1 MEYESTEAKKLVSL
15 LETSE
20 SQEKAYWLS
29 RTRRAIVIW
38 SIVFVLLALSV
49 TFIVLGLSERS
60 RYIDF
65 ELHYIKYDDDEAR
78 TDIYSGMEERRA
90 TIYDTIDNI
99 APPDNV
105 EGYDFTGN
113 YYNSSNYEVV
123 VKPESNVK
131 ESLTYENSLYMQYEL
146 GHYKLTIETGVGS
159 TERFETPEGAVGYN
173 KLMFITP
180 QDLQSSSA
188 NNFVGKWLDYND
200 TKSVTYVGNSLLNMY
215 SLNNAVVARDNSTAS
230 GYRVQDY
237 DGKSN
242 NHIYGFK
249 TNIGG
254 KEVQYII
261 TEAYYVNDG
270 EKPGD
275 SGVTIRSTY
284 LVEKKIGGE
293 TVLKNFANG
302 YKPVFTKD
310 KQGNETTV
318 PEYEYY
324 NGKYIYKAKMEN
336 GKPLMIDI
344 TSEKDNA
351 NAFRMPGKDTVVN
364 VWWEADDRYVVI
376 VDTVDEYSKNVIFGN
391 KDNATILNNYNLS
404 YDTVEGYITDAR
416 NNGENNDWTTL
427 LDDYRQYDIDWS
439 NAIVIPKDIGQNN
452 VGTLVS
458 SYVQDYSG
466 KLSQKG
472 TTGNHYYPVSKLG
485 YNRNAWEIYS
495 KDASGNW
502 GWKRVEYD
510 TNINSDINKEV
521 CILIRPVWLV
531 ESVKYVYDVESIGD
545 INFGSSLAK
554 YKGYGSDKGRI
565 YVKMFSAMGTS
576 DENNINNNRYLV
588 NSNAN
593 NIETAPVIARG
604 GYSFVGWQIPSKYET
619 SKYEMRY
626 NNSIGVSNMGYAD
639 IVNSKGTTEYR
650 NIIIE
655 QPSIAC
661 QYAGVKSLEWKVV
674 ENGDW
679 VKATSSNASNKNLY
693 MGEATIEESGA
704 LVYYRFYYFGTYDQ
718 LTSDTQV
725 ITKIPYGYYV
735 RTMETSSS
743 GEAVWKKATEMR
755 LSPVWEII
763 DYHITLDY
771 NITTTNDGVDVKA
784 QDELLLKNNNG
795 EYVESAY
802 GVLYG
807 VRNYT
812 KPTDPDDIVKE
823 AINDINVET
832 GFVKVYNIGNSITLP
847 GTAQLYRR
855 GYTLVGYDII
865 NKVSNAKIGEI
876 VGSSLGASNI
886 KINGTDGVV
895 KDLYGDIVFKAIW
908 KQKEYTTETKTTPSK
923 DDTTGNIALLQGTTN
938 IAYSKND
945 KVINQSTYVALLN
958 GSKFSFLDQSTRRNI
973 QTSKNINANY
983 SYQYHKSSEP
993 VVYVRLNDYFSDS
1006 TFNINLQFSN
1016 IDCGLIG
1023 FDSFEGVI
1031 TAQDLFNGIK
1041 VNNKAELNYTQS
1053 ITKSVNGRDLVIAT
1067 VNISIVKDETE
1078 GNVEEYY
1085 KIVFSNLSCSVK
1097 FDLSE
1102 INYNLVESNILLNP
1116 NYKDANSR
1124 IENIKSTNFVADN
1137 WYFLSDNTS
1146 YYIGNIVEY
1155 NRVHANKIRYVITYD
1170 KASQAYRVFDM
1181 TGITKENDVYK
1192 SIKIL
1197 DISYFDNALVGGFDD
1212 KYLSS
1217 AKLQS
1222 RLADISLLD
1231 RAKLSTALLSGES
1244 KESNQYASHN
1254 DNGAIKNTKATYISL
1269 QGASYK
1275 AKVSVANDS
1284 NAYKGLFNRSEIESS
1299 YLVTNAT
1306 NAKAKFTTPG
1316 PGSDEYSTKFG
1327 TYAKDGETIGFV
1339 SKIPSMY
1346 INIQLFAEKDGTT
1359 NKADDDVKYTILNE
1373 NDSALIENI
1382 TATVGAGT
1390 TTYGRMLKFI
1400 TNSISAYDVVN
1411 GELIVNN
1418 NDITSTYID
1427 SLDGDKVKSRVI
1439 STYIPFTSSFIFK
1452 VEFSGKYAQF
1462 NSLSDQSEKEKYL
1475 KSMFSGLDFKSK
1487 NSNAYLV
1494 TYDNNYYIVV
1504 DLRKYGRLSEE
1515 NTTYIGKGN
1524 SEKNSEKNR
1533 DKGEILANRLEIY
1546 VSNPQG
1552 ILNSFNLNFNNYVV
1566 GYNLDTTNP
1575 ALLTTTC
1582 GWGNIETKA
1591 EGYKNNSNIFEIYGN
1606 YAQAKGLY
1614 QGKNYEYKITL
1625 SAEYINS
1632 PISITISYK
1641 VGETTYSKTI
1651 SKGQEVSLNGVDDKG
1666 DVAQG
1671 LTTTVSFVR
1680 LRPDSQEYILTINNV
1695 DTTLDVSFNNIYRNI
1710 HGFSFA
1716 SDIISDLFNENGAIV
1731 PTDDSD
1737 NGESTTLIN
1746 IRVAGKRYITIDNT
1760 TGTYNVCDADV
1771 SDAEQNFTMIT
1782 ETNGKTALEIL
1793 QEILLSKSK
1802 LITEDVLK
1810 KNYLIKLKYVDSAGN
1825 IQTAY
1830 FITQDTK
1837 NANNNLAIMFIR
1849 NIETVTGY
1857 EVKMKVGNGF
1867 LNKLTPQSATSPFD
1881 NYHNFKYIAEQYKLN
1896 DITDNIALE
1905 YSYSYKDNSLTINVG
1920 NGDAKTPDKPSYNST
1935 IFAGE
1940 NNSNAYIIGSDQ
1952 FSLVRGDK
1960 TEEVSEL
1967 DWFKTLISGKRT
1979 TSEGEVS
1986 NGLIDIRDFSYSNG
2000 SSMNILY
2007 GSYLVL
2013 ALTAKTGYNKTFK
2026 LILKD
2031 TAGTTLVAITYNADP
2046 KSDENGNKTY
2056 YAIDK
2061 LDDSI
2066 CSAWDSG
2073 NKIQYVAVMLKDKDA
2088 INTTVDGSFTLDIVN
2103 PINVYSFKDTTADEY
2118 INGDADNYTIK
2129 VNNTTLIRN
2138 DNKNGAVFAE
2148 HNSTNTV
2155 EFILGS
2161 GCTNSGYSIKV
2172 SCSNSGIGSLAELF
2186 IIEKPTTIP
2195 AKEVT
2200 LGDWTVTFN
2209 STGFTAT
2216 TNKITGDIEFQLTT
2230 KLTTN
2235 TYSLTLNAEAT
2246 AGDALAGGIE
2256 IGKLD
2261 TTKPMIAT
2269 AIAGTDESFAEDK
2282 NTYNFTHG
2290 NAITLTFRPHANY
2303 MKSGYIFTITI
2314 GSETYTIGY
2323 NDVKGY
2329 VDLSRSEIK
2338 AENDTNITLKETW
2351 PNNMVGVD
2359 EDYFIIT
2366 LKIGDTKTTSDITIS
2381 VGGMTEDTFTITES
2395 TGSTS
2400 HPKVVVTGATAKDGK
2415 YTLATTYTN
2424 KTIDGKN
2431 VLQAVINVK
2440 AEYELISFEI
2450 TENRYG
2456 DIVNTNG
2463 ETLKKTTLFKVSE
2476 HLESIRNAK
2485 GTAIKIDATIGTIDG
2500 KYYSN
2505 PYGITLSVV
2514 YIKIDGVDYY
2524 QCTFTFTKG
2533 LTFDA
2538 EFKTNIE
2545 METYAVKFA
2554 NYSGYCTD
2562 KLSDIVDIISGTLNE
2577 KDVDG
2582 SYSKR
2587 ALSETELTSVVNGEI
2602 SIPAGSSLRVVFK
2615 IKPKYMYLSGTNYAY
2630 ANDISYLQWQEDA
2643 DNNINYDRDFGGL
2656 SNGNHYY
2663 YRSMYN
2669 NAVWGSS
2676 DSNTNSND
2684 IIIEVINVTTTTDV
2698 TTIFQEKGYAMTL
2711 SDNSPFGK
2719 LPSGLTDSW
2728 TCNKEYDDNISEY
2741 GKHTYSQI
2749 ESGIIKYTATLSEAY
2764 SKADLKF
2771 NVTYTKIETG
2781 EITTKSAIVVKNN
2794 GDESGVANDTGA
2806 TIVSVSINKGEVI
2819 VIRHQMAYYDI
2830 TVTFDAPEIN
2840 KYSITLQNIADNVD
2854 VVEYTPSTDE
2864 QGNIVHTYTLYK
2876 TDIIADSES
2885 PNFSTMGILESQG
2898 SGKYRAI
2905 IGVFTINT
2913 YGQEVYYLDGGNY
2926 KELTSDKNADLNWT
2940 NLLSYIKKSADKKLV
2955 LYYEH
2960 ISANSDGET
2969 QNIKFNFSSADG
2981 MTPFGFGFK
2990 RLVDIAKT
2998 SETIETQNKDILFA
3012 INAGTDVNN
3021 EANVAVEMYDN
3032 CNIVYAL
3039 TFESL
3044 VVSDYDKL
3052 SYNGNEEKGLPSKD
3066 HSSEIGGLS
3075 VYDEDENLLS
3085 VYGKDN
3091 GTYSLVSEYFK
3102 YSKVEFNLGAQYV
3115 DALTEEIN
3123 GTKYLKSE
3131 FIDVNCG
3138 VLGKFRLHQDEKLHQ
3153 DGKALK
3159 DANNNEY
3166 FRFIAEFSYWTGAKI
3181 TINESLLTP
3190 ALYNYMLDY
3199 IANENDNICDNA
3211 KYLGYNNTDI
3221 NDIASE
3227 KKIVA
3232 ITEVYYC
3239 TQDGSKTPKVHLA
3252 TITVTITGT
3261 NITGLSSIYQ
3271 LSPDGKDE
3279 SITKDKFK
3287 GFGNLIR
3294 VPYGTNIEV
3303 KIEINSTTASQNM
3316 DLNFPNYSVKS
3327 GSFTTLVEDSSKL
3340 AGYWKDG
3347 DNQVKYNVFNQMGID
3362 NSYNFVGIYSISN
3375 ITKDVNTTTTKDSD
3389 TGVETKTTDREFA
3402 FNLHRNQYYLA
3413 IPKSIGIDNLETA
3426 MWEMVTCQDH
3436 NYSNYEKD
3444 DVNYDYRQYYYGDAP
3459 ILQIK
3464 KNVNISNVDYN
3475 TYNDRTSYVRSGVFQ
3490 LKYESSGNIKD
3501 FIDEAA
3507 NPISYTYNADQNAT
3521 IIDNRLPAN
3530 RYALTFEAK
3539 NGYEGTRELVLT
3551 NNNGT
3556 NNVTLIFYSGT
3567 AYDSAESGSITINSG
3582 LSATINIDDIINNKD
3597 GKLYFAVT
3605 GDDVVFGSEFTKLTA
3620 TIVQTFS
3627 AKYTQALGKY
3637 SVGKASN
3644 ISLGEFGGKLNVS
3657 EIYDTSMTVDIQVD
3671 YVKDYYFSAL
3681 GVNSYTTH
3689 IDTKNM
3695 SIVEGADADAIS
3707 GYELTLEDGV
3717 STIIKLQAGADY
3729 SRATEFVMYSA
3740 NGTKYT
3746 ISYDRKSNGWN
3757 FTPDNDNL
3765 QSAYYGLD
3773 VNDKMW
3779 KWYSGT
3785 QSTLINEGNYFDSDY
3800 FTIYSITMS
3809 QNSNGNNIFEMKIA
3823 LNSNFNGKT
3832 INIEI
3837 EDSQINQ
3844 ETLQFKA
3851 DNSNDKLDHVDKM
3864 FSKIEL
3870 MVWNSVGLVGNTSYG
3885 DGGSSVSDFFTT
3897 SSFTLPVDATI
3908 SLHLTLA
3915 KGYYNIDKLTI
3926 NGIVDAIA
3934 GDYDGNFTIGSVD
3947 YSKESHTLV
3956 YTFSN
3961 IKNFTFTFSQAERDS
3976 YTFKFNWDGATYT
3989 PGGIATV
3996 CPDYDRNNARTI
4008 TPSASCEEK
4017 MFYSN
4022 NGMQF
4027 SFTIDQGYILSRVNG
4042 KALNDLVNN
4051 RIGDFA
4057 FIYDRSGGS
4066 VTLSGPILQGATI
4079 KLEFEKKVTTF
4090 TLNYLDT
4097 DYNVKTTKI
4106 NLTYGQKI
4114 KEAILIALRSVGE
4127 SLTSLGFSETDL
4139 LPKTTGLK
4147 YVGFTFFG
4155 EDIVNGDTTYTHVVR
4170 KTDTSG
4176 NLLYPYTF
4184 ETFAGY
4190 NNMYVCNGSNINF
4203 VNEQYMIIYSD
4214 KNASLPIVSPD
4225 CTIDDEGSARFKIL
4239 SSNNN
4244 IGVIYAYV
4252 DQTVTLDYNKGLTDD
4267 KDKIS
4272 DMTIKY
4278 SFADYSHVFFLNNN
4292 VEVKD
4297 DLYTPTVD
4305 SEYIIAHK
4313 ARPYQVLDKFVDIGE
4328 KYTWKKATRPNGI
4341 ITPIF
4346 QSTKT
4351 AAERKIELLK
4361 ALNSIVVY
4369 DGEIPKITLY
4379 AQYVDVPI
4387 VIDFL
4392 DESKTLAIKDVV
4404 SGYTGEQTVVESD
4417 SGQKYDSVYVQ
4428 SSDGSLYL
4436 YYLFNVFGSNNN
4448 RYGWLVGESSEKI
4461 SDDNSLSVS
4470 TRMYLDYLPSKL
4482 RLGDTSK
4489 SKRIVDYVLCIE
4501 SNGSFTDTGYRWSN
4515 YTDKTLSDMLIDYW
4529 SSLDKNTTALQ
4540 STYNLTLKVEMGNP
4554 VSVVFDVS
4562 DHVVLSNLTSA
4573 NGDLKFTFY
4582 SGSQDVYD
4590 LIRKYIKN
4598 KIEYI
4603 NENDLEKQQQERNKG
4618 NILAKYFM
4626 IPDANGGYING
4637 NAGKA
4642 STISCDYAVIG
4653 TTQGSGHEYLTGDT
4667 LDIDRAV
4674 ADNVDTLVLHIG
4686 NPRGGD
4692 KDNPFIIDD
4701 AYSWNKILLNNMS
4714 GGKYFI
4720 QTADLNL
4727 TELSRSQQGV
4737 EFNGYYEGAEITLE
4751 DGTKRYVTL
4760 DRTKTGDATEN
4771 DPYPIFGGASAF
4783 NGYIKNLN
4791 IIGSVENPKFNYS
4804 ENDCP
4809 SWGNLVGTIGDYH
4822 GTIKDIILGNTSVTE
4837 TINTQY
4843 SIRITEENTAF
4854 TDIGSLIG
4862 TVGLMYSDG
4871 KIANCNNY
4879 YDFGIT
4885 EANRISALGGLIGTI
4900 CAEETVDTSNTKVV
4914 SLTDL
4919 YNYGNISMTSTAT
4932 GITVNVAGIA
4942 NVSVA
4947 KDTTSSLQLYNL
4959 ETKTHKDTAG
4969 NTVEGT
4975 IRVRLSGNNARISG
4989 VINFDLPTDSVTRN
5003 ITADYLYNTSTIYN
5017 TLGGS
5022 NIDSSVAGM
5031 MTITGGNTST
5041 TLSSVGTK
5049 MGNEGYIN
5057 VLDAG
5062 FTNISSAATGGI
5074 LLKGATLNTIDI
5086 KSRII
5091 NTATIEGSQ
5100 CSSGAMLLRTGSNV
5114 TNALNLQFENSGQVT
5129 GNKLASGGLLIT
5141 ENNSKSI
5148 TGTINIS
5155 NSTNSGNI
5163 TATMLAGGIMAS
5175 YYDQKSVMIGIGPTS
5190 NTTKGVVN
5198 SGAISAGSGYGAGI
5212 YSVYAAQKD
5221 SSNAEVSCTAEIINV
5236 ENLGFI
5242 TGKYVAGIVQGVYQ
5256 ANTKWCI
5263 NGDGTTVTLEDGT
5276 TAIKASV
5283 TSTDGVASG
5292 IAVVRRGI
5300 TDLGSA
5306 NNASITASI
5315 TETTTAEKT
5324 KTIATGIVAVC
5335 AWGNGVIS
5343 LNSSSNSKPS
5353 TANSIIKSSGYASGV
5368 AYINGVTN
5376 ADYTAYISA
5385 CANSQVISGKIA
5397 SGILVVDSDTLGDR
5411 VFDIGE
5417 NGNTTNSGAIT
5428 GTLLASGISGYIQGD
5443 GLTNLITF
5451 NLKQAVTTELGL
5463 KFIQVQTAY
5472 SNAYAAGIAV
5482 AIGGFVNQINGKI
5495 VNVKQVYVD
5504 SPSGGDCIA
5513 MVAGLVVAKYAN
5525 IISGYNGINDSPTA
5539 KVFALVPVIY
5549 GDEDAD
5555 GNQTIKQGAILTGGI
5570 ISYGVDDGNTYN
5582 IKGIENNALVGSNW
5596 NGEIIKTGIYI
5607 VGGSNYTISGNK
5619 YTRSDLTGVRQSQTG
5634 VDLSNLPEDWYL
5646 SIRF

>member
-65 ELHYIKYDDDEAR
+65 KLHYIKYDDDEAR

-200 TKSVTYVGNSLLNMY
+200 TKSVTYVGNNLLNMY

-324 NGKYIYKAKMEN
+324 NGKYIYKARMEN

-404 YDTVEGYITDAR
+404 YDTVGGYITDAR

-531 ESVKYVYDVESIGD
+531 ESVRYIYSVDSSSGTK
-545 INFGSSLAK
+545 INVNNSLSS
-554 YKGYGSDKGRI
+554 YPGYGSASAQT
-565 YVKMFSAMGTS
+565 YVAMKSAMVNAN
-576 DENNINNNRYLV
+576 DNRYLV

-593 NIETAPVIARG
+593 NIEAVPVIARG
-604 GYSFVGWQIPSKYET
+604 GYSFVGWQIP

-639 IVNSKGTTEYR
+639 IVSSKGTTEYR

-661 QYAGVKSLEWKVV
+661 QYVGVESLEWKVV

-771 NITTTNDGVDVKA
+771 NITTTNDGVEVKSE
-784 QDELLLKNNNG
+784 DELLLKNNNG

-807 VRNYT
+807 VRDYT

-855 GYTLVGYDII
+855 GYTLVGYDILEKV
-865 NKVSNAKIGEI
+865 NNGNGESVWVKNEEKSKKVSD
-876 VGSSLGASNI
+876 SLGASNI

-958 GSKFSFLDQSTRRNI
+958 GSEFSFVDQSTRRNI

-1124 IENIKSTNFVADN
+1124 IEKIKSTNFVADN

-1181 TGITKENDVYK
+1181 TGITKENDIYK

-1254 DNGAIKNTKATYISL
+1254 DNGAIKNTTTTYISL

-1359 NKADDDVKYTILNE
+1359 NKADDDVKYTILNK

-1695 DTTLDVSFNNIYRNI
+1695 DATLDVSFNNIYRNMY
-1710 HGFSFA
+1710 GFSFA
-1716 SDIISDLFNENGAIV
+1716 SDDGKTVDPYLFKENGARATTKSV
-1731 PTDDSD
+1731 NDES
-1737 NGESTTLIN
+1737 STTLIN
-1746 IRVAGKRYITIDNT
+1746 IRVAGKRYITIDNK
-1760 TGTYNVCDADV
+1760 TGTYSV
-1771 SDAEQNFTMIT
+1771 SDVEQNFTKIE

-1793 QEILLSKSK
+1793 QEILLSNSK
-1802 LITEDVLK
+1802 LITKNVLE
-1810 KNYLIKLKYVDSAGN
+1810 KNYLIRLIYVDSADN

-1830 FITQDTK
+1830 FITQDTE

-1849 NIETVTGY
+1849 NTEAVTGY

-1867 LNKLTPQSATSPFD
+1867 LNKLTPQSVTSPFSSYCNF
-1881 NYHNFKYIAEQYKLN
+1881 NYAAEQCQLKG
-1896 DITDNIALE
+1896 ITDNIALE
-1905 YSYSYKDNSLTINVG
+1905 YSYSYKSNSLTINVG

-1935 IFAGE
+1935 IFTEEG
-1940 NNSNAYIIGSDQ
+1940 NDNSRAYIIGSDQ

-1967 DWFKTLISGKRT
+1967 DWFKRLISGKKT

-2000 SSMNILY
+2000 SKMNILY

-2031 TAGTTLVAITYNADP
+2031 TAGKTLVAITYNADP
-2046 KSDENGNKTY
+2046 ASDTEGNKIY
-2056 YAIDK
+2056 YEIDK

-2066 CSAWDSG
+2066 CSAWDSEK
-2073 NKIQYVAVMLKDKDA
+2073 KIQYVAVMLKDKDA

-2103 PINVYSFKDTTADEY
+2103 PINVYSFKDETDSTRMGKGYEFGISYNTDGSRVTDYYKLNEKYEHGAHPM
-2118 INGDADNYTIK
+2118 INFVLEKGYTQSDYAID
-2129 VNNTTLIRN
+2129 VYY
-2138 DNKNGAVFAE
+2138 
-2148 HNSTNTV
+2148 NSV
-2155 EFILGS
+2155 
-2161 GCTNSGYSIKV
+2161 
-2172 SCSNSGIGSLAELF
+2172 
-2186 IIEKPTTIP
+2186 
-2195 AKEVT
+2195 
-2200 LGDWTVTFN
+2200 
-2209 STGFTAT
+2209 AT
-2216 TNKITGDIEFQLTT
+2216 TQSLIYKITSKYNTETKKYEPVITSPVTGVVMGCLVLSPKESDTWSGFRFQIGNGLDGATGEIIFKVT
-2230 KLTTN
+2230 QDLKLN
-2235 TYSLTLNAEAT
+2235 KYNLTLNAEKT
-2246 AGDALAGGIE
+2246 EGGTLAGGIE
-2256 IGKLD
+2256 IENLD

-2269 AIAGTDESFAEDK
+2269 AIAGTNESFANGK
-2282 NTYNFTHG
+2282 NTYKFTHG

-2314 GSETYTIGY
+2314 GGQVYKVKCIIIREYVVDARSQDVNAILLDENGNETT
-2323 NDVKGY
+2323 
-2329 VDLSRSEIK
+2329 
-2338 AENDTNITLKETW
+2338 DTNITLSEEWQDDKAGDAEH
-2351 PNNMVGVD
+2351 M
-2359 EDYFIIT
+2359 IIK
-2366 LKIGDTKTTSDITIS
+2366 LVIGDTKTTDNISIS
-2381 VGGMTEDTFTITES
+2381 VGGMTEDTFTIIKS
-2395 TGSTS
+2395 TGQNC
-2400 HPKVVVTGATAKDGK
+2400 PDVEITGATAEDGK

-2424 KTIDGKN
+2424 VNN

-2440 AEYELISFEI
+2440 AEHKLKKFEI
-2450 TENRYG
+2450 IENRYG
-2456 DIVNTNG
+2456 NTAK
-2463 ETLKKTTLFKVSE
+2463 TTTLFEFSDKQ
-2476 HLESIRNAK
+2476 LQSIQNAG
-2485 GTAIKIDATIGTIDG
+2485 GTATPIKETSGNA
-2500 KYYSN
+2500 YN
-2505 PYGITLSVV
+2505 ITLSVK
-2514 YIKIDGVDYY
+2514 YGPIEGVGVNYY

-2538 EFKTNIE
+2538 EFKTHIE
-2545 METYAVKFA
+2545 MKEYVVTFNNNGIA
-2554 NYSGYCTD
+2554 
-2562 KLSDIVDIISGTLNE
+2562 LSNDIVTIIGGAINRKTL
-2577 KDVDG
+2577 DG
-2582 SYSKR
+2582 SSPS
-2587 ALSETELTSVVNGEI
+2587 LETLTEDDLAGVLTDTGY
-2602 SIPAGSSLRVVFK
+2602 SIPAGSSLRVAMK
-2615 IKPKYMYLSGTNYAY
+2615 INEKYMHAVWDDFKNWTSTEYDVGFGT
-2630 ANDISYLQWQEDA
+2630 ET
-2643 DNNINYDRDFGGL
+2643 DNAIRF
-2656 SNGNHYY
+2656 YY
-2663 YRSMYN
+2663 KSPN
-2669 NAVWGSS
+2669 TEKVTTIWGSS
-2676 DSNTNSND
+2676 SSTEDGTNV
-2684 IIIEVINVTTTTDV
+2684 IVIEIYNVTESKTVETN
-2698 TTIFQEKGYAMTL
+2698 FQEKSYAMTL
-2711 SDNSPFGK
+2711 NEPN
-2719 LPSGLTDSW
+2719 GLTSW
-2728 TCNKEYDDNISEY
+2728 TCNPKYADSENNA
-2741 GKHTYSQI
+2741 HTYSQI

-2781 EITTKSAIVVKNN
+2781 ETTTESAIVAKNN
-2794 GDESGVANDTGA
+2794 GDESGVANGTGA
-2806 TIVSVSINKGEVI
+2806 SIVSVSINDKGEVI
-2819 VIRHQMAYYDI
+2819 VTRYQMAHYDI
-2830 TVTFDAPEIN
+2830 TVTFDAPKIN

-2854 VVEYTPSTDE
+2854 VVEYTPSTDK
-2864 QGNIVHTYTLYK
+2864 QVHTYTLYK

-2913 YGQEVYYLDGGNY
+2913 YGKTVYYLDEYNKY
-2926 KELTSDKNADLNWT
+2926 AEFTDWAKLLNMGE
-2940 NLLSYIKKSADKKLV
+2940 NVQGEDSKKVV

-2960 ISANSDGET
+2960 VIDSQNIEFEFKTKNSD
-2969 QNIKFNFSSADG
+2969 
-2981 MTPFGFGFK
+2981 FGFK
-2990 RLVDIAKT
+2990 RLVTDNVDT
-2998 SETIETQNKDILFA
+2998 SGIIKTQNKNILFSV
-3012 INAGTDVNN
+3012 NNGTDVAC
-3021 EANVAVEMYDN
+3021 EEYYN
-3032 CNIVYAL
+3032 CNIVYAK
-3039 TFESL
+3039 TFEPL
-3044 VVSDYDKL
+3044 TVSDYNKL
-3052 SYNGNEEKGLPSKD
+3052 SYNGNEGNELPSQD

-3075 VYDEDENLLS
+3075 VYDEKDSLLD
-3085 VYGKDN
+3085 VYNKSD

-3131 FIDVNCG
+3131 FIKVDCG
-3138 VLGKFRLHQDEKLHQ
+3138 VLGTFMLHQ
-3153 DGKALK
+3153 DGEELI
-3159 DANNNEY
+3159 NNKY
-3166 FRFIAEFSYWTGAKI
+3166 YRYIAEFSYWTGAKI

-3199 IANENDNICDNA
+3199 IASSSDEVTSCSNVNYVGYADQSVSYNE
-3211 KYLGYNNTDI
+3211 
-3221 NDIASE
+3221 
-3227 KKIVA
+3227 
-3232 ITEVYYC
+3232 
-3239 TQDGSKTPKVHLA
+3239 
-3252 TITVTITGT
+3252 
-3261 NITGLSSIYQ
+3261 LSSGEIEVVAKVKVWYYDSNKTKKMFQ
-3271 LSPDGKDE
+3271 LAEIKVTFSGINTSYMLNNEGELNP
-3279 SITKDKFK
+3279 IN
-3287 GFGNLIR
+3287 FGSNIK
-3294 VPYGTNIEV
+3294 VPYGT
-3303 KIEINSTTASQNM
+3303 KITVQINVLNEGAWQNFDQFNGNTLYQDRSYQIAGSPKGSWSDGSQNVTTTQ
-3316 DLNFPNYSVKS
+3316 FTSKTISVDD
-3327 GSFTTLVEDSSKL
+3327 VEK
-3340 AGYWKDG
+3340 
-3347 DNQVKYNVFNQMGID
+3347 QCT
-3362 NSYNFVGIYSISN
+3362 SN
-3375 ITKDVNTTTTKDSD
+3375 IYMIESITEDITK
-3389 TGVETKTTDREFA
+3389 EFA
-3402 FNLHRNQYYLA
+3402 LNLHRNYYTINIPNSLA
-3413 IPKSIGIDNLETA
+3413 GKVSLEKDNIIEDCVHQPVSSADTLVFGYADAPKLLLDKQVSISNADYATYNKSDSGLRSGLFQLIAEDDGSSGSETIDSNNCTLDGEKYK
-3426 MWEMVTCQDH
+3426 VFVGLGNR
-3436 NYSNYEKD
+3436 NYS
-3444 DVNYDYRQYYYGDAP
+3444 
-3459 ILQIK
+3459 LQ
-3464 KNVNISNVDYN
+3464 
-3475 TYNDRTSYVRSGVFQ
+3475 
-3490 LKYESSGNIKD
+3490 
-3501 FIDEAA
+3501 
-3507 NPISYTYNADQNAT
+3507 
-3521 IIDNRLPAN
+3521 DNRLPAN

-3539 NGYEGTRELVLT
+3539 NGYEGTRKLVLT
-3551 NNNGT
+3551 NNGT
-3556 NNVTLIFYSGT
+3556 KAVTLTFYDGT

-3582 LSATINIDDIINNKD
+3582 LSATINIDNIVSSTA

-3605 GDDVVFGSEFTKLTA
+3605 GGVVFGREFANITA
-3620 TIVQTFS
+3620 NIVQTFS
-3627 AKYTQALGKY
+3627 AKYEQALGKY
-3637 SVGKASN
+3637 GVGDASN

-3657 EIYDTSMTVDIQVD
+3657 DISNTPIKRSMTVDIQVD
-3671 YVKDYYFSAL
+3671 YEKDYYFSAL
-3681 GVNSYTTH
+3681 GINEYTTY

-3695 SIVEGADADAIS
+3695 SIIEGADANAIS
-3707 GYELTLEDGV
+3707 GYKLTLKDGV
-3717 STIIKLQAGADY
+3717 STIIKLQAGDNY
-3729 SRATEFVMYSA
+3729 SRATEFVMYHK
-3740 NGTKYT
+3740 NTDDTIGTEYT
-3746 ISYDRKSNGWN
+3746 ISYDS
-3757 FTPDNDNL
+3757 DNKRWDFKTRDN
-3765 QSAYYGLD
+3765 QYPAYYGLD
-3773 VNDKMW
+3773 VKDKEW

-3785 QSTLINEGNYFDSDY
+3785 QSTLINEGNYFDSVY

-3961 IKNFTFTFSQAERDS
+3961 IKNFTFTFAQDLRDS
-3976 YTFKFNWDGATYT
+3976 YIFGVSSNDFNAYAS
-3989 PGGIATV
+3989 GISTTCSKDDKYELNIINVSDKPHGNYFELVIFHTSYIA
-3996 CPDYDRNNARTI
+3996 
-4008 TPSASCEEK
+4008 
-4017 MFYSN
+4017 
-4022 NGMQF
+4022 F
-4027 SFTIDQGYILSRVNG
+4027 SFTIDKSY
-4042 KALNDLVNN
+4042 
-4051 RIGDFA
+4051 
-4057 FIYDRSGGS
+4057 
-4066 VTLSGPILQGATI
+4066 TLSSVALSSVNETSLTSKGDGIMGCTIGSWDVSYNTVDNEVTISGAV
-4079 KLEFEKKVTTF
+4079 KKGETFNIVFKKRTTEF
-4090 TLNYLDT
+4090 TLNYLDSNYGIQRQQGIT
-4097 DYNVKTTKI
+4097 I
-4106 NLTYGQKI
+4106 TYGQTI
-4114 KEAILIALRSVGE
+4114 YDAISSIIPN
-4127 SLTSLGFSETDL
+4127 TI
-4139 LPKTTGLK
+4139 GLK
-4147 YVGFTFFG
+4147 YIGFTINGKVG
-4155 EDIVNGDTTYTHVVR
+4155 EG
-4170 KTDTSG
+4170 KTSFARAKDSNG
-4176 NLLYPYTF
+4176 NLIYYEYTLANF
-4184 ETFAGY
+4184 IQKAGLFAGNQEDFAFDSNQTSSKGY
-4190 NNMYVCNGSNINF
+4190 LSIISPTFKINNEDADNKLFDQLNGAE
-4203 VNEQYMIIYSD
+4203 VGIIYSYEENAITLNYGKNSGIQDKVIKYTFGNPVNAYYLSNTNISVNEEDGTFNVAGNSDSLAFAENNAFKYIEGFQGQGQKGTYTWTRFKD
-4214 KNASLPIVSPD
+4214 KNNHILFKFGGSYAEMLQALNDIVSKNG
-4225 CTIDDEGSARFKIL
+4225 TITITSIFEDILLSINFNNGSETLEIADVIDNQVGQERTLIT
-4239 SSNNN
+4239 SSG
-4244 IGVIYAYV
+4244 ISY
-4252 DQTVTLDYNKGLTDD
+4252 QTEY
-4267 KDKIS
+4267 I
-4272 DMTIKY
+4272 
-4278 SFADYSHVFFLNNN
+4278 LNNN
-4292 VEVKD
+4292 EYFYYAFGANGTKLYIGKSSGKD
-4297 DLYTPTVD
+4297 VLGNNANLDNIGPEYFIDYLYT
-4305 SEYIIAHK
+4305 
-4313 ARPYQVLDKFVDIGE
+4313 R
-4328 KYTWKKATRPNGI
+4328 
-4341 ITPIF
+4341 
-4346 QSTKT
+4346 
-4351 AAERKIELLK
+4351 
-4361 ALNSIVVY
+4361 
-4369 DGEIPKITLY
+4369 
-4379 AQYVDVPI
+4379 
-4387 VIDFL
+4387 
-4392 DESKTLAIKDVV
+4392 
-4404 SGYTGEQTVVESD
+4404 
-4417 SGQKYDSVYVQ
+4417 
-4428 SSDGSLYL
+4428 
-4436 YYLFNVFGSNNN
+4436 
-4448 RYGWLVGESSEKI
+4448 
-4461 SDDNSLSVS
+4461 
-4470 TRMYLDYLPSKL
+4470 L
-4482 RLGDTSK
+4482 RLGETNNNK
-4489 SKRIVDYVLCIE
+4489 LINDYKI
-4501 SNGSFTDTGYRWSN
+4501 NDN
-4515 YTDKTLSDMLIDYW
+4515 IYW
-4529 SSLDKNTTALQ
+4529 KKYSNTTTNTLN
-4540 STYNLTLKVEMGNP
+4540 TMLTEYWTTIYSNMDLTIMKYDITIDVEMGNP
-4554 VSVVFDVS
+4554 IEVIFDVS
-4562 DHVVLSNLTSA
+4562 EYAALSEFDSDK
-4573 NGDLKFTFY
+4573 GDLKFTFY
-4582 SGSQDVYD
+4582 SGSQDVYA
-4590 LIRKYIKN
+4590 LIRQ
-4598 KIEYI
+4598 YI
-4603 NENDLEKQQQERNKG
+4603 NDESKDQDKR
-4618 NILAKYFM
+4618 NILANYFM
-4626 IPDANGGYING
+4626 IPDGKGGYING

-4642 STISCDYAVIG
+4642 STIYCDYAVIG
-4653 TTQGSGHEYLTGDT
+4653 TTQGSGHEYLSGDT
-4667 LDIDRAV
+4667 LNIDGAI
-4674 ADNVDTLVLHIG
+4674 ANGISKITLRID
-4686 NPRGGD
+4686 NPRGTSA
-4692 KDNPFIIDD
+4692 DNPFIIDD
-4701 AYSWNKILLNNMS
+4701 AYSWKKILYNNMSDNNMS

-4727 TELSRSQQGV
+4727 TELSRSQQ
-4737 EFNGYYEGAEITLE
+4737 NGTFTGHYLGGTI
-4751 DGTKRYVTL
+4751 DGRSVKL
-4760 DRTKTGDATEN
+4760 IRTAQDSETSD
-4771 DPYPIFGGASAF
+4771 DIYPIFSSITGDSSVENVEIVGDVTNPIYHPDKNIKGDSWGSLAGKIGEGSTISKITTSGG
-4783 NGYIKNLN
+4783 INLN
-4791 IIGSVENPKFNYS
+4791 IYATCYGNIGSVVGKWDYKVSSTLFSSCIDSLTANNAIYVLNVGVKYLGGVVGLLNIVSSDEGLTFKDIVNN
-4804 ENDCP
+4804 
-4809 SWGNLVGTIGDYH
+4809 GTITTENVSEGDLTLRTA
-4822 GTIKDIILGNTSVTE
+4822 GVANIVLNKGSDLTFDNVANNGNDGKLMS
-4837 TINTQY
+4837 ISTQK
-4843 SIRITEENTAF
+4843 
-4854 TDIGSLIG
+4854 G
-4862 TVGLMYSDG
+4862 TVGG
-4871 KIANCNNY
+4871 IANIEVLATDSSTIHFDKMVNNVNIVADCGSLSSSAIVAGVMTIVGNDNSGKTIIT
-4879 YDFGIT
+4879 YD
-4885 EANRISALGGLIGTI
+4885 S
-4900 CAEETVDTSNTKVV
+4900 VSNNG
-4914 SLTDL
+4914 S
-4919 YNYGNISMTSTAT
+4919 
-4932 GITVNVAGIA
+4932 ITVNSNSINKAAIA
-4942 NVSVA
+4942 
-4947 KDTTSSLQLYNL
+4947 
-4959 ETKTHKDTAG
+4959 
-4969 NTVEGT
+4969 
-4975 IRVRLSGNNARISG
+4975 
-4989 VINFDLPTDSVTRN
+4989 
-5003 ITADYLYNTSTIYN
+5003 
-5017 TLGGS
+5017 
-5022 NIDSSVAGM
+5022 
-5031 MTITGGNTST
+5031 
-5041 TLSSVGTK
+5041 
-5049 MGNEGYIN
+5049 
-5057 VLDAG
+5057 
-5062 FTNISSAATGGI
+5062 GGI
-5074 LLKGATLNTIDI
+5074 LLQNAKIEVDEFNQTNSSKIKNSGNLSGADY
-5086 KSRII
+5086 S
-5091 NTATIEGSQ
+5091 A
-5100 CSSGAMLLRTGSNV
+5100 GAMLLRTGSNV

-5163 TATMLAGGIMAS
+5163 TATSLAGGIMAS
-5175 YYDQKSVMIGIGPTS
+5175 YYDQKSVKIGIGSTS
-5190 NTTKGVVN
+5190 NTTKGVIN
-5198 SGAISAGSGYGAGI
+5198 SGDISAGSGYGAGI

-5221 SSNAEVSCTAEIINV
+5221 SSNADVSCTAEIINV
-5236 ENLGFI
+5236 KNLGFI
-5242 TGKYVAGIVQGVYQ
+5242 TGKYVAGIVQGVYE

-5300 TDLGSA
+5300 TDQGSA
-5306 NNASITASI
+5306 NNASITAT
-5315 TETTTAEKT
+5315 TESDTT

-5335 AWGNGVIS
+5335 AWDNGVIN
-5343 LNSSSNSKPS
+5343 LNSSSNSKPDRVDS
-5353 TANSIIKSSGYASGV
+5353 VITSSGYASGV

-5376 ADYTAYISA
+5376 GAYTACIYAA
-5385 CANSQVISGKIA
+5385 CANSQDISGEIA
-5397 SGILVVDSDTLGDR
+5397 SGILVVDSDTLGNR
-5411 VFDIGE
+5411 IFDFGE
-5417 NGNTTNSGAIT
+5417 GGNTTNSGSVT
-5428 GTLLASGISGYIQGD
+5428 GTLLASGISGYVQGD
-5443 GLTNLITF
+5443 KSTNGDELTNLITF
-5451 NLKQAVTTELGL
+5451 NLKQDIINYYSEVTIEGITTKKTITVNPKYG
-5463 KFIQVQTAY
+5463 
-5472 SNAYAAGIAV
+5472 NAYAAGIAV
-5482 AIGGFVNQINGKI
+5482 AIGGLVNQVNGRLINSKDIKI
-5495 VNVKQVYVD
+5495 QEPEPAT
-5504 SPSGGDCIA
+5504 SCIGMA
-5513 MVAGLVVAKYAN
+5513 AGLVVAKYFN
-5525 IISGYNGINDSPTA
+5525 VTNGTNNSS
-5539 KVFALVPVIY
+5539 ALVVGDMDAIY
-5549 GDEDAD
+5549 GKEDDD
-5555 GNQTIKQGAILTGGI
+5555 GNQTITQGVLLAGCV
-5570 ISYGVDDGNTYN
+5570 ISYGKDNVSAYN
-5582 IKGIENNALVGSNW
+5582 IKNLTNDCTGVGGGHA
-5596 NGEIIKTGIYI
+5596 GEIIKAGIYI

-5619 YTRSDLTGVRQSQTG
+5619 YNGTGLTDVRESQTG
-5634 VDLSNLPEDWYL
+5634 VDLSHLPDDWYL

>member
-502 GWKRVEYD
+502 GWKTVEYD

-639 IVNSKGTTEYR
+639 IVSSKGTTEYR

-661 QYAGVKSLEWKVV
+661 QYAGVESIEWKVV

-693 MGEATIEESGA
+693 MGEATVVESGK

-735 RTMETSSS
+735 RTMEASSS
-743 GEAVWKKATEMR
+743 GEAVWKKATEMK

-771 NITTTNDGVDVKA
+771 NITTTNDGVEVKA
-784 QDELLLKNNNG
+784 QDELLLKNNND

-807 VRNYT
+807 VKDYT

-855 GYTLVGYDII
+855 GYTLVGYDILEKV
-865 NKVSNAKIGEI
+865 NNGNGESVWVKNEKKSKKVSN
-876 VGSSLGASNI
+876 SLGASNI

-908 KQKEYTTETKTTPSK
+908 KQKEYTIETTTTPSK
-923 DDTTGNIALLQGTTN
+923 DITDDKVRITLQGTTN
-938 IAYSKND
+938 IAYGKKGKES
-945 KVINQSTYVALLN
+945 NQNTYVALLY
-958 GSKFSFLDQSTRRNI
+958 GDTFSFVDRSTDRSI
-973 QTSKNINANY
+973 ATSDTIKANY
-983 SYQYHKSSEP
+983 NYKYHDSSEA

-1006 TFNINLQFSN
+1006 TFNINLYFSN
-1016 IDCGLIG
+1016 IDCGSGIVP
-1023 FDSFEGVI
+1023 SSKGVI
-1031 TAQDLFNGIK
+1031 TAQDLFNGINI
-1041 VNNKAELNYTQS
+1041 NNKKDIGKNSSYHFT
-1053 ITKSVNGRDLVIAT
+1053 TKSANGKDLVIAT
-1067 VNISIVKDETE
+1067 INISIVKDETE
-1078 GNVEEYY
+1078 ENVEEYY
-1085 KIVFSNLSCSVK
+1085 KIVFSNLACSVK

-1102 INYNLVESNILLNP
+1102 INYNLVESTILPNP
-1116 NYKDANSR
+1116 NYTNENSR
-1124 IENIKSTNFVADN
+1124 IEKIESANFVADN
-1137 WYFLSDNTS
+1137 WYFLSDNLS
-1146 YYIGNIVEY
+1146 DNIGNIVEY
-1155 NRVHANKIRYVITYD
+1155 NRVHANKIKYVITYD
-1170 KASQAYRVFDM
+1170 NDNKVYKVFD
-1181 TGITKENDVYK
+1181 TTTITVNKDEKDVVNIFDKYYAL
-1192 SIKIL
+1192 SPMH
-1197 DISYFDNALVGGFDD
+1197 ISYFDNALVGGFVD

-1222 RLADISLLD
+1222 RLANISLLD

-1254 DNGAIKNTKATYISL
+1254 DNGAIKNTATTYISL

-1284 NAYKGLFNRSEIESS
+1284 NTYKGIFNSKRNEIESS

-1306 NAKAKFTTPG
+1306 NTNAKFTTS
-1316 PGSDEYSTKFG
+1316 GSDEYSTRFG

-1339 SKIPSMY
+1339 SEIPSMY
-1346 INIQLFAEKDGTT
+1346 INIQLFAKKGGTKENPT
-1359 NKADDDVKYTILNE
+1359 NEADNDVKYTILNE
-1373 NDSALIENI
+1373 NDSELIKNI
-1382 TATVGAGT
+1382 TATVGAGAT
-1390 TTYGRMLKFI
+1390 SYGRMLKFI
-1400 TNSISAYDVVN
+1400 TNSISAYDVVD
-1411 GELIVNN
+1411 GKL
-1418 NDITSTYID
+1418 
-1427 SLDGDKVKSRVI
+1427 SLNKGRI
-1439 STYIPFTSSFIFK
+1439 STSNVNTYVPFTSSFIFM

-1475 KSMFSGLDFKSK
+1475 KSMFSGLDF
-1487 NSNAYLV
+1487 NSNADLI
-1494 TYDNNYYIVV
+1494 TYDNNYYIIV
-1504 DLRKYGRLSEE
+1504 DLKQAGRLNED
-1515 NTTYIGKGN
+1515 TKYIGKGN
-1524 SEKNSEKNR
+1524 SGY
-1533 DKGEILANRLEIY
+1533 GEILANSLEIY
-1546 VSNPQG
+1546 ISKPG
-1552 ILNSFNLNFNNYVV
+1552 DILNSFSLNFNNYVV

-1575 ALLTTTC
+1575 ALLTITC

-1731 PTDDSD
+1731 RTDDSD

-1810 KNYLIKLKYVDSAGN
+1810 KNYLIRLIYVDSAGN

-1849 NIETVTGY
+1849 NIEAVTGY

-1867 LNKLTPQSATSPFD
+1867 LNKLTPQSATSPFSR
-1881 NYHNFKYIAEQYKLN
+1881 YHNFDYAAEQYELK

-1905 YSYSYKDNSLTINVG
+1905 YSYSYKSNSLTINVG

-1935 IFAGE
+1935 IFTEEG
-1940 NNSNAYIIGSDQ
+1940 NDNSRAYIIGSDQ

-1960 TEEVSEL
+1960 TEEESEL
-1967 DWFKTLISGKRT
+1967 NWFNTLISGKRT

-2031 TAGTTLVAITYNADP
+2031 TAGKTLVAITYNADP
-2046 KSDENGNKTY
+2046 KSDEKGNKTY
-2056 YAIDK
+2056 YEIDK
-2061 LDDSI
+2061 LDG
-2066 CSAWDSG
+2066 CNMYSAWDG
-2073 NKIQYVAVMLKDKDA
+2073 DNDKKIQYVAVMLKDKDA
-2088 INTTVDGSFTLDIVN
+2088 INTTVGGSFTLDVVN
-2103 PINVYSFKDTTADEY
+2103 PINVYSFKDTTANEY

-2161 GCTNSGYSIKV
+2161 GYTNSDYSIKV
-2172 SCSNSGIGSLAELF
+2172 SCSKSGIGSLAELF
-2186 IIEKPTTIP
+2186 IIKKPTTIP
-2195 AKEVT
+2195 AEEVT
-2200 LGDWTVTFN
+2200 LGDWTFTFN

-2216 TNKITGDIEFQLTT
+2216 TNKITGDIEFQLTK
-2230 KLTTN
+2230 KLKTN
-2235 TYSLTLNAEAT
+2235 TYTLTLNAEAT
-2246 AGDALAGGIE
+2246 EGDEFAGGIE

-2269 AIAGTDESFAEDK
+2269 AIVGTDGSFAEDK

-2290 NAITLTFRPHANY
+2290 NAITITFRPHANY
-2303 MKSGYIFTITI
+2303 MKSGYIFTIKI
-2314 GSETYTIGY
+2314 GGAVY
-2323 NDVKGY
+2323 NINASQEVRKY
-2329 VDLSRSEIK
+2329 VN
-2338 AENDTNITLKETW
+2338 ENKINLNTGDTNITLSEKWQSASSEDKEH
-2351 PNNMVGVD
+2351 M
-2359 EDYFIIT
+2359 IIV
-2366 LKIGDTKTTSDITIS
+2366 LVIEKEKTTSDITIS
-2381 VGGMTEDTFTITES
+2381 VGGMTEDTFTIVKS
-2395 TGSTS
+2395 TGKNC
-2400 HPKVVVTGATAKDGK
+2400 PDVKVTGATEEYGK

-2424 KTIDGKN
+2424 ATVKVDEADVK

-2440 AEYELISFEI
+2440 AEYKLESFEI
-2450 TENRYG
+2450 IENRYG
-2456 DIVNTNG
+2456 NTAK
-2463 ETLKKTTLFKVSE
+2463 TTTLFELSDKQ
-2476 HLESIRNAK
+2476 LQSIQNAG
-2485 GTAIKIDATIGTIDG
+2485 GTATKITATSGNA
-2500 KYYSN
+2500 YN
-2505 PYGITLSVV
+2505 ITLSVK
-2514 YIKIDGVDYY
+2514 YGSIEGVNYY
-2524 QCTFTFTKG
+2524 QCTFTFDKT

-2538 EFKTNIE
+2538 EFKTHIE
-2545 METYAVKFA
+2545 MKEYAVTFNNNGTA
-2554 NYSGYCTD
+2554 
-2562 KLSDIVDIISGTLNE
+2562 LSNDIVTIISGTLNE
-2577 KDVDG
+2577 KGVDG
-2582 SYSKR
+2582 RYSKR

-2602 SIPAGSSLRVVFK
+2602 SIPAGSSLRVAMK
-2615 IKPKYMYLSGTNYAY
+2615 INEKYMHAVSSDFKNWTSTKYDVEFGT
-2630 ANDISYLQWQEDA
+2630 ET
-2643 DNNINYDRDFGGL
+2643 DNAIRFYYKS
-2656 SNGNHYY
+2656 SNTEN
-2663 YRSMYN
+2663 
-2669 NAVWGSS
+2669 VTTIWGSS
-2676 DSNTNSND
+2676 SSTEDGTNVIVIEIYNVTGNND
-2684 IIIEVINVTTTTDV
+2684 IVTKFQEKSYGITLSGISDDKLSEKWKQGENELSRNTDNDYTHSVVYSDV
-2698 TTIFQEKGYAMTL
+2698 TTSSI
-2711 SDNSPFGK
+2711 
-2719 LPSGLTDSW
+2719 
-2728 TCNKEYDDNISEY
+2728 
-2741 GKHTYSQI
+2741 TY
-2749 ESGIIKYTATLSEAY
+2749 KATLSEAY

-2771 NVTYTKIETG
+2771 NVIYTKIETG
-2781 EITTKSAIVVKNN
+2781 EPVTQQAIVVKNN
-2794 GDESGVANDTGA
+2794 GDESGVANGTGA
-2806 TIVSVSINKGEVI
+2806 MIVSVSINDKGV
-2819 VIRHQMAYYDI
+2819 VTVTRHQMAYYDI
-2830 TVTFDAPEIN
+2830 TVTFDPPKIN

-2854 VVEYTPSTDE
+2854 VVEYSSAGYT
-2864 QGNIVHTYTLYK
+2864 HTYTLYK

-2885 PNFSTMGILESQG
+2885 PNFSTMGILEYQG

-2913 YGQEVYYLDGGNY
+2913 CGKTVYYLNKDNEYVGFTDWAKLLNMG
-2926 KELTSDKNADLNWT
+2926 KNVQGED
-2940 NLLSYIKKSADKKLV
+2940 SKKVV
-2955 LYYEH
+2955 LFYEH
-2960 ISANSDGET
+2960 ILADSYGNKQDIEFEFKTENSA
-2969 QNIKFNFSSADG
+2969 
-2981 MTPFGFGFK
+2981 FGFM
-2990 RLVDIAKT
+2990 RLVTDNVNT
-2998 SETIETQNKDILFA
+2998 SGIIETQNKNILFS
-3012 INAGTDVNN
+3012 VNN
-3021 EANVAVEMYDN
+3021 GADVAGEEYYN
-3032 CNIVYAL
+3032 CNIVY
-3039 TFESL
+3039 TKDFESL
-3044 VVSDYDKL
+3044 TVSGSSKL
-3052 SYNGNEEKGLPSKD
+3052 SYNGED
-3066 HSSEIGGLS
+3066 HSSKIGGLS
-3075 VYDEDENLLS
+3075 VYNVYTQNTNQVKELLEIDGENTT
-3085 VYGKDN
+3085 KAEKK
-3091 GTYSLVSEYFK
+3091 YSLKTKYFAK
-3102 YSKVEFNLGAQYV
+3102 HRVEFNLGAQYV
-3115 DALTEEIN
+3115 DALTVEIN
-3123 GTKYLKSE
+3123 GTRYLKSE
-3131 FIDVNCG
+3131 FIKVDCG
-3138 VLGKFRLHQDEKLHQ
+3138 MLGTFMLHQDSEELI
-3153 DGKALK
+3153 
-3159 DANNNEY
+3159 NNKY
-3166 FRFIAEFSYWTGAKI
+3166 YRYIAEFSYWTGATI
-3181 TINESLLTP
+3181 TIDESLLTP

-3252 TITVTITGT
+3252 TITVTITGA

-3271 LSPDGKDE
+3271 LSSDGTDE
-3279 SITKDKFK
+3279 AITKDKFK

-3303 KIEINSTTASQNM
+3303 KIAINGTTAYQNM
-3316 DLNFPNYSVKS
+3316 ELNLPNYYV
-3327 GSFTTLVEDSSKL
+3327 GGDNFRTIATDIV
-3340 AGYWKDG
+3340 GYWKEG
-3347 DNQVKYNVFNQMGID
+3347 VNQVKYNVFEQVGTE
-3362 NSYNFVGIYSISN
+3362 YVGIYSISN

-3402 FNLHRNQYYLA
+3402 FNLHRNQYNLA

-3426 MWEMVTCQDH
+3426 MWEMVTCQKH
-3436 NYSNYEKD
+3436 NYNKYEND
-3444 DVNYDYRQYYYGDAP
+3444 DNYDYKQYYYGDSV

-3464 KNVNISNVDYN
+3464 NTVNISNVDYN
-3475 TYNDRTSYVRSGVFQ
+3475 TYNDRNSYVRSGVFQ
-3490 LKYESSGNIKD
+3490 LKYESSGNIED
-3501 FIDEAA
+3501 FTDYTA

-3539 NGYEGTRELVLT
+3539 NGYEGTRELKLT
-3551 NNNGT
+3551 NNGT
-3556 NNVTLIFYSGT
+3556 KAVILTFYNGT
-3567 AYDSAESGSITINSG
+3567 AYDSAILSGSITIDSG
-3582 LSATINIDDIINNKD
+3582 KSATINIDNIVNNNYSVTA

-3605 GDDVVFGSEFTKLTA
+3605 GDDVVFGSEFANIKA
-3620 TIVQTFS
+3620 TIKQTFS
-3627 AKYTQALGKY
+3627 AKYTQALEKY
-3637 SVGKASN
+3637 SEGTASN
-3644 ISLGEFGGKLNVS
+3644 ITSTNEDNTIDDILVSVIDKDNGKL
-3657 EIYDTSMTVDIQVD
+3657 TVDITDKFQK
-3671 YVKDYYFSAL
+3671 YKKDYYFSAL
-3681 GVNSYTTH
+3681 GINEYTTY
-3689 IDTKNM
+3689 IVTKNM
-3695 SIVEGADADAIS
+3695 SIIEGADADAIS
-3707 GYELTLEDGV
+3707 GYKLTLEDGV
-3717 STIIKLQAGADY
+3717 STTIKLQAGDNY
-3729 SRATEFVMYSA
+3729 SRATEFVMYHVKNA
-3740 NGTKYT
+3740 NNTIETEYT
-3746 ISYDRKSNGWN
+3746 ISYDSDNKRWDFKTRDNQYPAYYN
-3757 FTPDNDNL
+3757 LNDN
-3765 QSAYYGLD
+3765 
-3773 VNDKMW
+3773 
-3779 KWYSGT
+3779 KWYSGVGG
-3785 QSTLINEGNYFDSDY
+3785 SELGDHFDSDY
-3800 FTIYSITMS
+3800 FTIYSISMPP
-3809 QNSNGNNIFEMKIA
+3809 NSNGVFVMEIA
-3823 LNSNFNGKT
+3823 LNSNFNRET

-3837 EDSQINQ
+3837 KDDKINT

-3864 FSKIEL
+3864 FSKIDL
-3870 MVWNSVGLVGNTSYG
+3870 MVWNSAGLVSNTSYG
-3885 DGGSSVSDFFTT
+3885 DGGLSVSDFFTT
-3897 SSFTLPVDATI
+3897 SSFTIPVDATI

-3915 KGYYNIDKLTI
+3915 EGYYNIDKLTI

-3934 GDYDGNFTIGSVD
+3934 GDYDGNFKIGSVD

-3961 IKNFTFTFSQAERDS
+3961 IKNFTFTFAQGLRDS
-3976 YTFKFNWDGATYT
+3976 YVFGVSSNDFNAYAS
-3989 PGGIATV
+3989 GISTTCSEDDKYELNIINVSDKPHGNYFELVIFHTSYIA
-3996 CPDYDRNNARTI
+3996 
-4008 TPSASCEEK
+4008 
-4017 MFYSN
+4017 
-4022 NGMQF
+4022 F
-4027 SFTIDQGYILSRVNG
+4027 SFTIDKSY
-4042 KALNDLVNN
+4042 
-4051 RIGDFA
+4051 
-4057 FIYDRSGGS
+4057 
-4066 VTLSGPILQGATI
+4066 TLSSVALSSVNETSLTSKGDGIMGCTIGSWDVSYNTVDNEVTISGAVKKGETFNI
-4079 KLEFEKKVTTF
+4079 VFEKRTTEF
-4090 TLNYLDT
+4090 TLNYLDSNYGIQQQQSIT
-4097 DYNVKTTKI
+4097 I
-4106 NLTYGQKI
+4106 IYGQTI
-4114 KEAILIALRSVGE
+4114 YDAISSIIPN
-4127 SLTSLGFSETDL
+4127 TI
-4139 LPKTTGLK
+4139 GLK
-4147 YVGFTFFG
+4147 YIGFT
-4155 EDIVNGDTTYTHVVR
+4155 INGKVDDG
-4170 KTDTSG
+4170 KTSFARAKDSNG
-4176 NLLYPYTF
+4176 NLIYYEYTLENF
-4184 ETFAGY
+4184 IQKAGLFAGNQEDFAFDSNQTSSKGY
-4190 NNMYVCNGSNINF
+4190 LSIISPTFKINNEDADNKLFDQLNGAE
-4203 VNEQYMIIYSD
+4203 VGIIYSYEENAITLNYGKNSGIQDKVIKYTFGNPVNAYYLSNTNISVNEEDGTFNVAGNSDSLAFAENNAFKYIEGFQGQGQKGTYTWTRFKD
-4214 KNASLPIVSPD
+4214 KNNHILFKFGGSYAEMLQALNDIVSKNG
-4225 CTIDDEGSARFKIL
+4225 TITITSIFEDILLSINFNNGSETLKIADVIDNQVGQERTL
-4239 SSNNN
+4239 ITSSG
-4244 IGVIYAYV
+4244 ISY
-4252 DQTVTLDYNKGLTDD
+4252 QTEY
-4267 KDKIS
+4267 I
-4272 DMTIKY
+4272 
-4278 SFADYSHVFFLNNN
+4278 LNNN
-4292 VEVKD
+4292 EYFYYAFGANGTKLYIGKSSGKD
-4297 DLYTPTVD
+4297 VLGNNANLDNIGPEYFIDYLYT
-4305 SEYIIAHK
+4305 
-4313 ARPYQVLDKFVDIGE
+4313 R
-4328 KYTWKKATRPNGI
+4328 
-4341 ITPIF
+4341 
-4346 QSTKT
+4346 
-4351 AAERKIELLK
+4351 
-4361 ALNSIVVY
+4361 
-4369 DGEIPKITLY
+4369 
-4379 AQYVDVPI
+4379 
-4387 VIDFL
+4387 
-4392 DESKTLAIKDVV
+4392 
-4404 SGYTGEQTVVESD
+4404 
-4417 SGQKYDSVYVQ
+4417 
-4428 SSDGSLYL
+4428 
-4436 YYLFNVFGSNNN
+4436 
-4448 RYGWLVGESSEKI
+4448 
-4461 SDDNSLSVS
+4461 
-4470 TRMYLDYLPSKL
+4470 L
-4482 RLGDTSK
+4482 RLGETNNNK
-4489 SKRIVDYVLCIE
+4489 LINDYKI
-4501 SNGSFTDTGYRWSN
+4501 NDN
-4515 YTDKTLSDMLIDYW
+4515 IYW
-4529 SSLDKNTTALQ
+4529 KKYSNTTTNTLN
-4540 STYNLTLKVEMGNP
+4540 TMLTEYWTTIYSNMDLTIMKYDITIDVEMGNP
-4554 VSVVFDVS
+4554 IEVIFDVS
-4562 DHVVLSNLTSA
+4562 EYAALSEFDSDK
-4573 NGDLKFTFY
+4573 GDLKFTFY
-4582 SGSQDVYD
+4582 SGSQDVYA
-4590 LIRKYIKN
+4590 LIRQ
-4598 KIEYI
+4598 YI
-4603 NENDLEKQQQERNKG
+4603 NDESKDQNKR

-4626 IPDANGGYING
+4626 IPNDDDVSYING
-4637 NAGKA
+4637 YANKK
-4642 STISCDYAVIG
+4642 STVSCDYAVIG
-4653 TTQGSGHEYLTGDT
+4653 TTQGDGSKYLSSNI
-4667 LDIDRAV
+4667 LDIDSAV
-4674 ADNVDTLVLHIG
+4674 ADNVTTLVLHIA

-4692 KDNPFIIDD
+4692 KNNPFIIDD

-4727 TELSRSQQGV
+4727 TELSRSQQ
-4737 EFNGYYEGAEITLE
+4737 NGTFTGHYLGGTI
-4751 DGTKRYVTL
+4751 DGRSVKL
-4760 DRTKTGDATEN
+4760 IRTAQDSETSD
-4771 DPYPIFGGASAF
+4771 DIYPIFSSITGDSSVENVEIVGDVTNPIYHPDKNIKGDSWGSLAGKIGEGSTISKITTSGG
-4783 NGYIKNLN
+4783 INLN
-4791 IIGSVENPKFNYS
+4791 IYATCYGNIGSVVGKWDYKVSSTLFSSCIDSLTANNAIYVLNVGVKYLGGVVGLLNIVSSDEGLTFKDIVNN
-4804 ENDCP
+4804 
-4809 SWGNLVGTIGDYH
+4809 GTITTENVSEGDLTLRTA
-4822 GTIKDIILGNTSVTE
+4822 GVANIVLNKGSDLTFDNVANNGNDGKLMS
-4837 TINTQY
+4837 ISTQK
-4843 SIRITEENTAF
+4843 
-4854 TDIGSLIG
+4854 G
-4862 TVGLMYSDG
+4862 TVGG
-4871 KIANCNNY
+4871 IANIEVLATDSSTIHFDKMVNNVNIVADCGSLSSSAIVAGVMTIVGNDNSGKTIIT
-4879 YDFGIT
+4879 YD
-4885 EANRISALGGLIGTI
+4885 S
-4900 CAEETVDTSNTKVV
+4900 VSNNG
-4914 SLTDL
+4914 S
-4919 YNYGNISMTSTAT
+4919 
-4932 GITVNVAGIA
+4932 ITVNSNSINKAAIA
-4942 NVSVA
+4942 
-4947 KDTTSSLQLYNL
+4947 
-4959 ETKTHKDTAG
+4959 
-4969 NTVEGT
+4969 
-4975 IRVRLSGNNARISG
+4975 
-4989 VINFDLPTDSVTRN
+4989 
-5003 ITADYLYNTSTIYN
+5003 
-5017 TLGGS
+5017 
-5022 NIDSSVAGM
+5022 
-5031 MTITGGNTST
+5031 
-5041 TLSSVGTK
+5041 
-5049 MGNEGYIN
+5049 
-5057 VLDAG
+5057 
-5062 FTNISSAATGGI
+5062 GGI
-5074 LLKGATLNTIDI
+5074 LLQNAKIEVDGFNQTNSSKIKNSGNLSGADY
-5086 KSRII
+5086 S
-5091 NTATIEGSQ
+5091 A
-5100 CSSGAMLLRTGSNV
+5100 GAMLMRTGSNV

-5148 TGTINIS
+5148 TGRINIG
-5155 NSTNSGNI
+5155 NSTNSGDI
-5163 TATMLAGGIMAS
+5163 TATSLAGGIMAS

-5236 ENLGFI
+5236 ENLGVV
-5242 TGKYVAGIVQGVYQ
+5242 TGKYVAGIVQGVYSV
-5256 ANTKWCI
+5256 NTKWCI

-5300 TDLGSA
+5300 TDQGSA
-5306 NNASITASI
+5306 NNASITA
-5315 TETTTAEKT
+5315 TTTT
-5324 KTIATGIVAVC
+5324 SDDIKTIATGIVAVC

-5385 CANSQVISGKIA
+5385 CANSQAISGKIA

-5555 GNQTIKQGAILTGGI
+5555 GNQTIRQGALVTGGVI
-5570 ISYGVDDGNTYN
+5570 AYNVNAEKTYN
-5582 IKGIENNALVGSNW
+5582 IKGVTNICSIGLGYS
-5596 NGEIIKTGIYI
+5596 GEIIKTGIYI
-5607 VGGSNYTISGNK
+5607 VGGSNYTISGNT
-5619 YTRSDLTGVRQSQTG
+5619 YTGTDLTGVRESQTG
-5634 VDLSNLPEDWYL
+5634 VDLSNLPEDWNL
-5646 SIRF
+5646 SISF